1 MHLSVRFSTEKEL
14 KQFQDLLYEK
24 SGQGVSFTGLLE
36 AMVSKVTIVTA
47 VHNIKSN
54 KGSKTAG
61 VDRMKMDKYLQM
73 PKEELFQLIQS
84 NISNYKPK
92 PAKRKYIEKANGKKR
107 PLGIPTVLDR
117 IIQECM
123 RLILEPICEARFYPH
138 SYGFRP
144 YRAQKHAIRD
154 IVNVINASVKSKDQ
168 PVWAVEG
175 DIKGCFD
182 NINHRLLLKKL
193 WRIGIHDKRVL
204 KIISQMLK
212 AGYIDQDLYHA
223 TEMGTPQGGI
233 LSPLLSNVYLNDFDW
248 YVGRCYMEPHRQC
261 KHKCNDTRRLKWSGI
276 TPKYNFRYAD
286 DWVILTSTE
295 QEAFRMKHELTKYF
309 KHRMKLELS
318 QEKTYVTDLRKNGIH
333 FLGYIVKAERK
344 RKTPDPATWS
354 DNLVGKPFPDMER
367 LTKKIHTL
375 QKEVRKIG
383 LYTQS
388 NTQAAQIQYVNSVI
402 MGLAQYLQ
410 PSICS
415 HAYHAI
421 DRRVNNTALAV
432 WKNLFPKQYNQMQVP
447 LKELSNLPH
456 RHEGYD
462 SKTFAIQI
470 DGKWFGITY
479 AFITHSRYESKPFDQ
494 KMTPYTE
501 DGRRRYVN
509 YRTKHKPLPCDRPS
523 INTPEDIALSIYA
536 SGKGWK
542 ANFEY
547 FMNREYAYNRDK
559 GKCKCCGRYFSELIP
574 KHCHHVN
581 PRLPIERINKVPN
594 LAWLCIPCHRMVHNS
609 PIPPELLFWTWD
621 DWKLLDDATVI
632 MRDDTIKV
640 EISKKDLT
648 TMEELPG
655 AELSIT
661 DKDGKEIDRWVSSDK
676 PHYIEKLPAGTYTL
690 TEGKA
695 PDGYAFAESVPFTV
709 LPAGEVQKF
718 EMLDDVIKVEISKV
732 DITTNKELPGAELI
746 ITNKDGKEIDRWV
759 STDKPHYIEKLPA
772 GDYTLTEVKAPDG
785 YAFAESVPFTVLPT
799 GEVQQFEMRDDVIK
813 VEISKV
819 DLTTME
825 ELPGAEL
832 TITDKDG
839 EEIDRWVSSDK
850 PHYIEKLPAGEYT
863 LTEITAPDGYDIA
876 ESIRFTV
883 LPTGEVQTVVMK
895 DARTPERTPQPEETP
910 HPTETPQ
917 PTPSTT
923 PAPTPALQ
931 PIIPQT
937 GDTFPLG
944 LLLTVAGIS
953 LAGLA
958 ALIYKCVHCKSVA
971 EQDDAEMK

>member
-36 AMVSKVTIVTA
+36 AMVSEVTIVTA

-309 KHRMKLELS
+309 KHCMKLELS

-388 NTQAAQIQYVNSVI
+388 NTQAAQIQY
-402 MGLAQYLQ
+402 AEAKKRKLQ
-410 PSICS
+410 
-415 HAYHAI
+415 
-421 DRRVNNTALAV
+421 
-432 WKNLFPKQYNQMQVP
+432 
-447 LKELSNLPH
+447 
-456 RHEGYD
+456 
-462 SKTFAIQI
+462 
-470 DGKWFGITY
+470 
-479 AFITHSRYESKPFDQ
+479 
-494 KMTPYTE
+494 
-501 DGRRRYVN
+501 
-509 YRTKHKPLPCDRPS
+509 
-523 INTPEDIALSIYA
+523 
-536 SGKGWK
+536 
-542 ANFEY
+542 
-547 FMNREYAYNRDK
+547 
-559 GKCKCCGRYFSELIP
+559 
-574 KHCHHVN
+574 
-581 PRLPIERINKVPN
+581 
-594 LAWLCIPCHRMVHNS
+594 
-609 PIPPELLFWTWD
+609 
-621 DWKLLDDATVI
+621 
-632 MRDDTIKV
+632 
-640 EISKKDLT
+640 
-648 TMEELPG
+648 
-655 AELSIT
+655 
-661 DKDGKEIDRWVSSDK
+661 
-676 PHYIEKLPAGTYTL
+676 
-690 TEGKA
+690 
-695 PDGYAFAESVPFTV
+695 
-709 LPAGEVQKF
+709 
-718 EMLDDVIKVEISKV
+718 
-732 DITTNKELPGAELI
+732 
-746 ITNKDGKEIDRWV
+746 
-759 STDKPHYIEKLPA
+759 
-772 GDYTLTEVKAPDG
+772 
-785 YAFAESVPFTVLPT
+785 
-799 GEVQQFEMRDDVIK
+799 
-813 VEISKV
+813 
-819 DLTTME
+819 
-825 ELPGAEL
+825 
-832 TITDKDG
+832 
-839 EEIDRWVSSDK
+839 
-850 PHYIEKLPAGEYT
+850 GEY
-863 LTEITAPDGYDIA
+863 EQ
-876 ESIRFTV
+876 ES
-883 LPTGEVQTVVMK
+883 G
-895 DARTPERTPQPEETP
+895 
-910 HPTETPQ
+910 
-917 PTPSTT
+917 
-923 PAPTPALQ
+923 
-931 PIIPQT
+931 
-937 GDTFPLG
+937 TFNKK
-944 LLLTVAGIS
+944 A
-953 LAGLA
+953 
-958 ALIYKCVHCKSVA
+958 
-971 EQDDAEMK
+971 